1 MFHIIN
7 LIYIIFSMNKIYGII
22 ISLIAGLSTL
32 IGYLF
37 IYIKGDKNKIISR
50 CLSFAGGVMIML
62 SVIDLLPSSIE
73 NLCKENSYFKTIIF
87 SFLCFWIGFF
97 GCHFI
102 SKLMH
107 NESSKLYKTGI
118 ISMLG
123 IVLHN
128 IPEGIATFVLSAIDL
143 KLGLFLAIAIILH
156 NVPEGIGI
164 AIPIFYSTNSKKKAI
179 IYTLVS
185 ALSEPFGALIA
196 FIFLRNII
204 NDIILGI
211 LFAIIA
217 GIMLQIAFCELI
229 PTARRY
235 NNKKYLFI
243 FFLVGV
249 IFMLFKFII

>member
-1 MFHIIN
+1 
-7 LIYIIFSMNKIYGII
+7 MNKIYGII

-128 IPEGIATFVLSAIDL
+128 
-143 KLGLFLAIAIILH
+143 
-156 NVPEGIGI
+156 VPEGIGI
-164 AIPIFYSTNSKKKAI
+164 AIPIFYSTNSKKNAFL
-179 IYTLVS
+179 YTFIS
-185 ALSEPFGALIA
+185 GISEP
-196 FIFLRNII
+196 
-204 NDIILGI
+204 LGG
-211 LFAIIA
+211 LFALLFLYKYINNSIIGFLFSFIA
-217 GIMLQIAFCELI
+217 GLMIYIGYFELLK
-229 PTARRY
+229 TSRY
-235 NNKKYLFI
+235 YDNKKNTFLYSFI
-243 FFLVGV
+243 GM
-249 IFMLFKFII
+249 IFIIIVEVILKLS

>member
-1 MFHIIN
+1 
-7 LIYIIFSMNKIYGII
+7 MNKIYGII

-128 IPEGIATFVLSAIDL
+128 IPEDCSC
-143 KLGLFLAIAIILH
+143 
-156 NVPEGIGI
+156 
-164 AIPIFYSTNSKKKAI
+164 Y
-179 IYTLVS
+179 VS
-185 ALSEPFGALIA
+185 
-196 FIFLRNII
+196 R
-204 NDIILGI
+204 
-211 LFAIIA
+211 
-217 GIMLQIAFCELI
+217 
-229 PTARRY
+229 
-235 NNKKYLFI
+235 
-243 FFLVGV
+243 
-249 IFMLFKFII
+249 